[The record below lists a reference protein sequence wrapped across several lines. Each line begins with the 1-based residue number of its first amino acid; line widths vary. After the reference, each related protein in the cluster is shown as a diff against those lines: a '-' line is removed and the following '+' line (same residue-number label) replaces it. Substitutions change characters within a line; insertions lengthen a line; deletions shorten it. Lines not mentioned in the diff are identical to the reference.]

1 MARFAKGSRA
11 LAISDRSG
19 AAFPYKEMVKEW
31 NGSFVHVS
39 EFEPKQP
46 QLEPK
51 PIGGDGVA
59 LLNVRPDRTEFP
71 TPDFLPN
78 NPFSITNGTKKMTVS
93 FPDYSTEEQGGE
105 LNYVRFQGVKT
116 PVGARSIEQIELSS
130 TLNANISST
139 ATSITL
145 SAGDGSFYLPSN
157 SFVVIEKVNS
167 ETGRYEN
174 EVVSYET
181 ATIHIATGIVTLNNC
196 VRGTAAPFRGETFSN
211 TTASS
216 HLAGAKVFGC
226 RLASIDPDTVVTG
239 AQPATIQ
246 QYNRFTITFDS
257 NSTSTATGGGL
268 QCTVG
273 PLNDRS

>member
-1 MARFAKGSRA
+1 MSKYATGKHSK
-11 LAISDRSG
+11 AISDRSG
-19 AAFPYKEMVKEW
+19 MEFPYREMVREW
-31 NGSFVHVS
+31 NGSFVHYT
-39 EFEPKQP
+39 EYEPKQP

-51 PIGGDGVA
+51 PMGGDGVA
-59 LLNVRPDRTEFP
+59 LLNVRSARTEFP

-78 NPFSITNGTKKMTVS
+78 DPFSITNGNKIMTVS
-93 FPDYSTEEQGGE
+93 FPEYSTEAQGGE
-105 LNYVRFQGVKT
+105 LNYVRFQGLKT

-130 TLNANISST
+130 TLNADISAT

-157 SFVVIEKVNS
+157 SYVVIEKVNS

-174 EVVSYET
+174 EVVFYET

-216 HLAGAKVFGC
+216 HLAGAKVFGA
-226 RLASIDPDTVVTG
+226 RIASKDPDTVVTG

-268 QCTVG
+268 LCTVG